1 MNNQLLNLLTK
12 RAQAWDMA
20 KAFHASKSGIEGCMS
35 NENAAIYDRMEAD
48 VFELTREIERM
59 NAAESRPE
67 AAEPRSLMTD
77 RMEKW
82 QHLASSTYN
91 RAFWTTITK
100 REPERTV
107 QDALTVGDD
116 GHGGYLVPSEFER
129 QIVEALQE
137 QCIIRQY
144 ATTIRSDS
152 GERRIPIVTGKGA
165 AYWTPEEGAIVPADD
180 TFDQIYL
187 SSHKLGT
194 LIKVSEELLNDAAF
208 NIPAYIAGV
217 FAQRIGV
224 AEEEAFLTGDG
235 VHRPLGLLSDIG
247 GGETGV
253 ITQDATK
260 ITMDEVIDLYHSL
273 RAPYRRNAVFVMHD
287 QTAKALRKIK
297 NANDEYLWQDKL
309 SGGLKDTILGRP
321 VLTSAFMPRMEAGE
335 KAILFADL
343 SRYWIADRQNRS
355 FKRLNELYAATGQV
369 GFLASER
376 VDARLILPEAAKVL
390 KMHA

>member
-12 RAQAWDMA
+12 RAQSWDMA
-20 KAFHASKSGIEGCMS
+20 KAFHASKSGADGCMS
-35 NENAAIYDRMEAD
+35 KENAAIYDRMEAD
-48 VFELTREIERM
+48 VFELTLKIDRM

-67 AAEPRSLMTD
+67 AAEPRSPMTD

-91 RAFWTTITK
+91 KAFWTTITK

-107 QDALTVGDD
+107 FDALTVGDD
-116 GHGGYLVPSEFER
+116 GHGGYLVPSEFEH
-129 QIVEALQE
+129 QIVDALAD

-144 ATTIRSDS
+144 ATTIRTDS

-208 NIPAYIAGV
+208 NIPTYIAGV

-253 ITQDATK
+253 VSLSATS

-273 RAPYRRNAVFVMHD
+273 RAPYRRNAVFLMND
-287 QTAKALRKIK
+287 QTAKALRKTK

-321 VLTSAFMPRMEAGE
+321 VLTSEFMPRMEAGA

>member
-12 RAQAWDMA
+12 RAQAWDAA
-20 KAFHASKSGIEGCMS
+20 KAFHAAKSGTDGCMS
-35 NENAAIYDRMEAD
+35 QENAAIYDRMEAD
-48 VFELTREIERM
+48 VFDLTREIERL
-59 NAAESRPE
+59 NAGDSRPS
-67 AAEPRSLMTD
+67 AEERSPMTD
-77 RMEKW
+77 RMEKR

-91 RAFWTTITK
+91 KAFWTTITK
-100 REPERTV
+100 RGSDRTV
-107 QDALTVGDD
+107 QNALSVGDD
-116 GHGGYLVPSEFER
+116 GHGGYLGPSEFER
-129 QIVEALQE
+129 QIVEALKE
-137 QCIIRQY
+137 QCVIRQF
-144 ATTIRSDS
+144 ATTIRTDS

-165 AYWTPEEGAIVPADD
+165 ANWTPEEGTIVPADD

-187 SSHKLGT
+187 ASHKLGT

-208 NIPAYIAGV
+208 DIPAYIAGA

-235 VHRPLGLLSDIG
+235 VHRPLGLLNDNG
-247 GGETGV
+247 GAETG
-253 ITQDATK
+253 ILAQSATT

-273 RAPYRRNAVFVMHD
+273 RVPYRRNAVFLMHD
-287 QTAKALRKIK
+287 ETAKALRKLK
-297 NANDEYLWQDKL
+297 NGSGDYLWQEKL

-321 VLTSAFMPRMEAGE
+321 VLTSAFMPRMEAGS

-376 VDARLILPEAAKVL
+376 VDARLILTEAAKVL